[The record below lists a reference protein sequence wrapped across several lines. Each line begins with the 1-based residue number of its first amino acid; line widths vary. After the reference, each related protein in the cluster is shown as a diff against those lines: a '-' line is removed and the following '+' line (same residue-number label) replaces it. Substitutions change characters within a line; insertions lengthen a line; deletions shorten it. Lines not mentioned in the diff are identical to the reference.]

1 MGTPLHHQPDLIWS
15 SSVTSILSDDLEAF
29 LQLLPAQH
37 ILLRVTYP
45 SALNIAR
52 EQQEHLAR
60 ALFSQGL
67 KRSALLIE
75 SAARYLVFSEPRE
88 AWDTYCCLRYSSLA
102 IEVGICRVGVYR
114 ESLANLRT
122 RSTATAYPAP
132 SNQPTATVDD
142 ARNPV

>member
-1 MGTPLHHQPDLIWS
+1 MGTPLHHEPDLIWS

-45 SALNIAR
+45 SALNITR

-60 ALFSQGL
+60 VLFSQGL

-102 IEVGICRVGVYR
+102 IEVGIFRVGFYR
-114 ESLANLRT
+114 ESLAEQRT
-122 RSTATAYPAP
+122 RAAATAYPALR
-132 SNQPTATVDD
+132 NLPTAMVDD
-142 ARNPV
+142 ARSPV